1 MSQRKRILIV
11 EDVPDNRELL
21 VQLLEDR
28 YEIHEAEDGKEG
40 LAKAEQLRP
49 DLILMDL
56 SLPVLDGWQASAA
69 LKSDSRT
76 RHIPIIAIT
85 AHAMVGDEEKALAA
99 GCDGYLSK
107 PVDFI
112 ELEKLINQFLEKA

>member
-1 MSQRKRILIV
+1 LSQRKRILIV

>member
-1 MSQRKRILIV
+1 MTQRKRILIV
-11 EDVPDNRELL
+11 EDVQDNRELL
-21 VQLLEDR
+21 VQLLEDQ
-28 YEIHEAEDGKEG
+28 YEIFEAEDGKEG

-76 RHIPIIAIT
+76 RHIPIIAVT

-107 PVDFI
+107 PVDFM
-112 ELEKLINQFLEKA
+112 ELEKLINQFLEKT